1 VIEQGENLVVDGID
15 LPAQIGERL
24 IGHGR
29 LQSRISGVATL
40 AETWSKGKT
49 PNGFSR
55 CKGSALT
62 TRAGTAKLRQA
73 DQRKEEPMT
82 IAIKVQSAIERAS
95 WIRRMFEEGAA
106 MVAQLGAENVFD
118 FTLGNP
124 AVEPPEAFYQELRK
138 LADEPVPG
146 MHRYMNNAGYDFT
159 RKAVADFLV
168 EQSGAPVT
176 AGQVVMVCG
185 AGAGLNVVL
194 KTILNPGEEVIIL
207 TPYFVEYQ
215 FYVDNHGGK
224 TVAVWT
230 DPETFQPDVAAI
242 EAAIGP
248 NTRALILN
256 SPNNPT
262 GVVYPAAT
270 LETIGQ
276 MLERKQAELGRTI
289 YVISDE
295 PYARLAFDGHHVP
308 AVFRHIR
315 NSIVVTSHSKDLAL
329 PGERIGYLAA
339 NPAMDDCA
347 LFIEGAIFCNR
358 TLGFVNAPALMQR
371 LVVGLQHESVDVG
384 DYQRKRDLLYD
395 HLTGL
400 GFRMVKP
407 GGGFY
412 LFPHS
417 PLADDVTFVHMAL
430 EHNILLVPG
439 SGFGAP
445 GYFRIAY
452 CVAQDV
458 IERSLPAWDRLA
470 NDVGL

>member
-1 VIEQGENLVVDGID
+1 M
-15 LPAQIGERL
+15 
-24 IGHGR
+24 
-29 LQSRISGVATL
+29 S
-40 AETWSKGKT
+40 
-49 PNGFSR
+49 
-55 CKGSALT
+55 
-62 TRAGTAKLRQA
+62 
-73 DQRKEEPMT
+73 
-82 IAIKVQSAIERAS
+82 IAIKVRSAIERAS

-106 MVAQLGAENVFD
+106 LTARYGAENVFD

-124 AVEPPEAFYQELRK
+124 AVEPPEAFRNELRK
-138 LADEPVPG
+138 LAEQPIPG

-159 RKAVADFLV
+159 RKAVAEFLT
-168 EQSGAPVT
+168 EQTGVAVPSSH
-176 AGQVVMVCG
+176 VVMICG

-207 TPYFVEYQ
+207 TPYFVEYK
-215 FYVDNHGGK
+215 FYVDNHGG
-224 TVAVWT
+224 TTTEVWT
-230 DPETFQPDVAAI
+230 DRETFQPDVAAI

-248 NTRALILN
+248 NTRAVLIN

-262 GVVYPAAT
+262 GVVYPAET
-270 LETIGQ
+270 LEALGR

-295 PYARLAFDGHHVP
+295 PYARLAFDGIKVP
-308 AVFRHIR
+308 PVFRFIR

-347 LFIEGAIFCNR
+347 LFLEGAIFCNR
-358 TLGFVNAPALMQR
+358 VLGFVNAPALMQR
-371 LVVGLQHESVDVG
+371 LVAGLQRESVDVG
-384 DYQRKRDLLYD
+384 EYQHKRDVLYN
-395 HLTGL
+395 HLTDL
-400 GFRMVKP
+400 GFKMVKP

-412 LFPHS
+412 LFPQS
-417 PLADDVTFVHMAL
+417 PIEDDVAFVRKAL

-452 CVAQDV
+452 CVAMDV
-458 IERSLPAWDRLA
+458 IERSLPAWDKLA
-470 NDVGL
+470 KDAGL